1 MSNDS
6 LQSLLYVSTA
16 EVPFTSV
23 DLVNLTSR
31 SEYANQKRDITG
43 YLWFDGSMFLQSLEG
58 PADAIDKLET
68 KITSDPRHSIVK
80 RFTRSLP
87 ADARRFTGWS
97 MRLMNDS
104 ERFEMHMEGVLVALL
119 EIPYD
124 DEAPRARSP
133 WTLTDRLSELHAA

>member
-1 MSNDS
+1 MSDDA

-31 SEYANQKRDITG
+31 FEYANQKRDITG
-43 YLWFDGSMFLQSLEG
+43 YLWFDGSMFLQYLEG

-80 RFTRSLP
+80 RFTRSL
-87 ADARRFTGWS
+87 
-97 MRLMNDS
+97 LMNDS

-133 WTLTDRLSELHAA
+133 WMLTDRLSELHAA

>member
-1 MSNDS
+1 MPDDA

-31 SEYANQKRDITG
+31 SEYAKQKRDITG
-43 YLWFDGSMFLQSLEG
+43 YLWFDGSMFLQYLEG
-58 PADAIDKLET
+58 PADSIDTLET
-68 KITSDPRHSIVK
+68 KITNDPRHSIIK

-87 ADARRFTGWS
+87 ADGRRFTGWS
-97 MRLMNDS
+97 MRLMNDN

-119 EIPYD
+119 EISHG
-124 DEAPRARSP
+124 DEAPQVRSP

>member
-1 MSNDS
+1 MPDDAM
-6 LQSLLYVSTA
+6 QSLLYVSTA

-43 YLWFDGSMFLQSLEG
+43 YLWFDGSMFLQYLEG

-87 ADARRFTGWS
+87 ADERRFTGWS

-119 EIPYD
+119 EIPHD

>member
-1 MSNDS
+1 MPDDA

-31 SEYANQKRDITG
+31 SEYANEKRDITG
-43 YLWFDGSMFLQSLEG
+43 YLWFDGSMFLQYLEG
-58 PADAIDKLET
+58 PADSIDTLET
-68 KITSDPRHSIVK
+68 KIANDPRHSIVK

-87 ADARRFTGWS
+87 ADERRFTGWS
-97 MRLMNDS
+97 MRLMNDN

-119 EIPYD
+119 EIPQD
-124 DEAPRARSP
+124 DEPSQARSP

>member
-1 MSNDS
+1 MSDDA

-31 SEYANQKRDITG
+31 SEYANQKGHHGLPLVRRVDVPAVPRG
-43 YLWFDGSMFLQSLEG
+43 A
-58 PADAIDKLET
+58 ADAIDTLET

-87 ADARRFTGWS
+87 ADDVG
-97 MRLMNDS
+97 
-104 ERFEMHMEGVLVALL
+104 
-119 EIPYD
+119 
-124 DEAPRARSP
+124 SP
-133 WTLTDRLSELHAA
+133 VGACG

>member
-1 MSNDS
+1 MPDDA

-31 SEYANQKRDITG
+31 SEYANEKRDITG
-43 YLWFDGSMFLQSLEG
+43 YLWFDGSMFLQYLEG
-58 PADAIDKLET
+58 PADSIDTLET
-68 KITSDPRHSIVK
+68 KITNDPRHSIIK
-80 RFTRSLP
+80 RFTRS
-87 ADARRFTGWS
+87 R
-97 MRLMNDS
+97 MRLMNDN

-119 EIPYD
+119 EISHG
-124 DEAPRARSP
+124 DEAPQVRSP